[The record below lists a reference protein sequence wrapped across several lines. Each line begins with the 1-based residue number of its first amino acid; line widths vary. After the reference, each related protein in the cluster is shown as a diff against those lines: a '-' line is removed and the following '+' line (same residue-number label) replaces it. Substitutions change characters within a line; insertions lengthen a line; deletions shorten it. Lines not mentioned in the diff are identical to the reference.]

1 MSDMGTFTSK
11 RKKPFEKTCDP
22 ALAKGA
28 SHARYLSH
36 RAFARIRFAQ
46 SVLMSASIVKLLE
59 NQEKV
64 IAVIVGWI
72 KPWRLSYEAESAPCG
87 VIAHELFGNAVTFK
101 IFFPWLVGFGRRV
114 NDAQYSAGF

>member
-1 MSDMGTFTSK
+1 MGKDVQARVPSCSKPPKNGRALKHAKACPFAQTSFGNVPISFMSGMGTFTSK
-11 RKKPFEKTCDP
+11 RKKPF
-22 ALAKGA
+22 
-28 SHARYLSH
+28 
-36 RAFARIRFAQ
+36 
-46 SVLMSASIVKLLE
+46 E

-114 NDAQYSAGF
+114 NDAQY